1 MRCRSTGCVR
11 RSGAGRIRSRR
22 WRRQRPNGIR
32 PRSGSA
38 LRLRRRRT
46 RNSFRFRGATLII
59 RSRRSGRRCISPEQ
73 LETTRP
79 RGPAA
84 RTGRHSVGRRRRAL
98 FGDHAKTVGV
108 FMGQA
113 ATTSPLSSA
122 SANRRGGVSAWADRH
137 FKWLMVAPAALLI
150 LAFSIYP
157 MFFSLWV
164 AFVNYDFQIPGHDFV
179 GLQNF
184 AQVVDDPLAWSSL
197 GLTIVLS
204 VTVVVI
210 EFVLGLALALAM
222 VKTFRGR
229 GIIMSILIIPL
240 FISPVIVG
248 QSWAL
253 FLQRPFGPAD
263 FLLSEL
269 FGRPIAIS
277 WIGEV
282 PWVYISIIVADVW
295 QWTPFMFVI
304 LLAGLAAIP
313 PHLYE
318 VAELD
323 GVGALQTF
331 WYVTA
336 PQLAPVMLLALT
348 LRLLDAVKLFDVI
361 FMLTGDGPGTAT
373 YTTSFYLYQIGFQQ
387 FHLSIATAGSWMFL
401 ILLSSVIVVL
411 VRRLLRAETA

>member
-1 MRCRSTGCVR
+1 
-11 RSGAGRIRSRR
+11 
-22 WRRQRPNGIR
+22 
-32 PRSGSA
+32 
-38 LRLRRRRT
+38 
-46 RNSFRFRGATLII
+46 
-59 RSRRSGRRCISPEQ
+59 
-73 LETTRP
+73 
-79 RGPAA
+79 
-84 RTGRHSVGRRRRAL
+84 
-98 FGDHAKTVGV
+98 
-108 FMGQA
+108 MGQA
-113 ATTSPLSSA
+113 ATASPLSSA

-197 GLTIVLS
+197 GLTIALS

-269 FGRPIAIS
+269 FGRSIAIS
-277 WIGEV
+277 WVGEV

-318 VAELD
+318 AAELD
-323 GVGALQTF
+323 GVGAVQTF

-361 FMLTGDGPGTAT
+361 FMLTGGGPGTAT
-373 YTTSFYLYQIGFQQ
+373 YTMSFYLYQIGFQQ

-401 ILLSSVIVVL
+401 ILLSAVIMVL
-411 VRRLLRAETA
+411 VRRLVRAETA